1 MFNTYGFCM
10 HCCFITHLHYS
21 SIAVQMNMTYNHLDT
36 AYTAGNS
43 CTGFTMGATVKGA
56 FWN

>member
-1 MFNTYGFCM
+1 M
-10 HCCFITHLHYS
+10 HCCYITHLHYS
-21 SIAVQMNMTYNHLDT
+21 SIAVQMYMTYTGNHLDT

-43 CTGFTMGATVKGA
+43 CTGFTMGATVKGV

>member
-1 MFNTYGFCM
+1 MY
-10 HCCFITHLHYS
+10 
-21 SIAVQMNMTYNHLDT
+21 MTYNHLDT

-43 CTGFTMGATVKGA
+43 YTGFTMGATVKGV

>member
-1 MFNTYGFCM
+1 M
-10 HCCFITHLHYS
+10 HCCFITHMHYI
-21 SIAVQMNMTYNHLDT
+21 SIAVQMYTAYNHLDA

-43 CTGFTMGATVKGA
+43 CTGFTMGATVKGV